1 MFKIA
6 LCLYVLIM
14 TQRFPKGSN
23 YLEDG
28 AVCEKYINRFLN
40 REKQTATA
48 LSSLTRGREKTIPHN
63 QITKSK
69 PNVKQQNLQS
79 PVKRRNPSQNAEQ
92 RSEDT
97 ALVELT
103 LKAMNNHR
111 QRSRST
117 TLDREP
123 WGQLLKQHKSGDK
136 ISMFGNFD
144 PLRTLHFLSKE
155 LQFQLKSVLP
165 EDTTIQQMVA
175 DMQYALKRVPPEV
188 ASTVHLQQTIDIMPR
203 KTNSRTSFQKP
214 EKLHISTV
222 DCGVQTNPLKYLEDN
237 DKLQQ
242 MMEEGT
248 LKLENSCKH
257 MEKFCT
263 ELKNE
268 KHKLERELEEERR
281 NNNIL
286 NKKILDL
293 ELENNEVLTPRV
305 KSLEDEKRK
314 LEIQLKTIA
323 SKLENV
329 SQHSFNDLKSQIAEL
344 KSQKNALDQ
353 ECNNLKHQMKV
364 CALEREKFIA
374 VLALRDAQINEIRS
388 EMSQLQDVVNDQ
400 LMELQSNAF
409 LVAPTVVN
417 NNEATKFE
425 KLEFPEKN
433 NQTGGDGTTP
443 TEEQGYYTP
452 KQNLSFKDL
461 QSGDIEISSNLTND
475 PEKQKYMVTK
485 RTSSDNLIEKVNSQ
499 SSIRMMFNA
508 LKKTAYEVAGDSKVH
523 NQNT

>member
-1 MFKIA
+1 
-6 LCLYVLIM
+6 M
-14 TQRFPKGSN
+14 TQRFPRGSN
-23 YLEDG
+23 YVQDG
-28 AVCEKYINRFLN
+28 AVCEKYMARFLN
-40 REKQTATA
+40 REKQAA
-48 LSSLTRGREKTIPHN
+48 AAISSLTRGREKTNPHSQN
-63 QITKSK
+63 QLIKNR
-69 PNVKQQNLQS
+69 PNVKQQNLPS
-79 PVKRRNPSQNAEQ
+79 PFKRRSPSQNAVQ
-92 RSEDT
+92 HSDDS

-103 LKAMNNHR
+103 VKAMNNHR

-144 PLRTLHFLSKE
+144 PLRTLHFLAKE
-155 LQFQLKSVLP
+155 LQFQLQSVLP
-165 EDTTIQQMVA
+165 DDTTIQQMVA

-203 KTNSRTSFQKP
+203 KSNSRTSIQKP
-214 EKLHISTV
+214 ERLHISTV
-222 DCGVQTNPLKYLEDN
+222 DCAVQTIPLKSLEDN

-268 KHKLERELEEERR
+268 KHKLERELEEERH
-281 NNNIL
+281 NNKIL
-286 NKKILDL
+286 NKRILDL

-314 LEIQLKTIA
+314 LETQLKNIA
-323 SKLENV
+323 NKLENV
-329 SQHSFNDLKSQIAEL
+329 SQHSFNDLKSQITEL

-400 LMELQSNAF
+400 LMELQTNAF
-409 LVAPTVVN
+409 LVVPTIGN
-417 NNEATKFE
+417 NNEATNLE
-425 KLEFPEKN
+425 KLELSEKN
-433 NQTGGDGTTP
+433 NQLGGDGTTSP

-475 PEKQKYMVTK
+475 PEKPKYKASKGASLNNHM
-485 RTSSDNLIEKVNSQ
+485 EKVDSQ
-499 SSIRMMFNA
+499 VNIRMMFNA
-508 LKKTAYEVAGDSKVH
+508 LKKTAYEVAGDLEVP